1 MCYLYS
7 SQCIDV
13 ECAFGCNKSWQN
25 WGVVWFIN
33 NIWCCFGT
41 RSRWLQCGSKKY
53 CSTQSISR
61 GKFLN
66 SGLELMYNEH
76 SSSVCGSMLKW
87 LGVQKNDHTCKY
99 SIWSKNYKNVK
110 SFHTQHCN
118 NVIKKFQSIG
128 KSKCIIVLLL
138 SMNSY

>member
-1 MCYLYS
+1 M
-7 SQCIDV
+7 V
-13 ECAFGCNKSWQN
+13 A
-25 WGVVWFIN
+25 
-33 NIWCCFGT
+33 T
-41 RSRWLQCGSKKY
+41 RVDRIEESYDL
-53 CSTQSISR
+53 STTYDAALIQGQDGFNAVLRSIVR
-61 GKFLN
+61 RNLFPKVKFLN

-99 SIWSKNYKNVK
+99 SIWSKNYKNIK
-110 SFHTQHCN
+110 SFHTQHRN
-118 NVIKKFQSIG
+118 NVIEKFQSIG